1 LAQSNNLGN
10 GRLSVPAGIQLRIP
24 QNIYN
29 IIGDFKLLNS

>member
-1 LAQSNNLGN
+1 
-10 GRLSVPAGIQLRIP
+10 LSVPAGIQLRIP